1 MLNGKLLFP
10 LLLMRLH
17 LKTLI
22 EEDCGAGECL
32 SRAGR
37 CRRCPLSGPGRAEP
51 GGAARVKAP
60 PPPAGYSSQ
69 GAGRGPTF
77 TLSFNSFC
85 VLRPG
90 SPSEKL

>member
-22 EEDCGAGECL
+22 EEDCGAGESL

-51 GGAARVKAP
+51 GGAARVQAP
-60 PPPAGYSSQ
+60 PSGYSSRGQ
-69 GAGRGPTF
+69 GGAQHSLCRLTHSVF
-77 TLSFNSFC
+77 
-85 VLRPG
+85 
-90 SPSEKL
+90 